1 MNVSLSLALNDDH
14 LDASQGTQQ
23 RQLSIAVSAIHET
36 GLNDGTRNAPL
47 NLCLIL
53 DHSGSMTG
61 RPLATVKEAA
71 QSLIDRL
78 NPGDRIAVVAF
89 DHHAKVLIPNQLV
102 EDPEQIKALIQR
114 LEPKG
119 GTAIDDGMKLGIEE
133 LAVGKQGTI
142 SQAFLLTDGEN
153 EHGDNQ
159 RCQQFA
165 ELAAGYNITLNTLG
179 FGSHWNEDVLEGI
192 ADSGGGSLSFIEK
205 PENAVTVFNNLF
217 TRIETVSL
225 TNAHF
230 LISLSPGVR
239 LANLK
244 PVAQVTPETVELPIT
259 EEGDLAIIRIGDLM
273 TQMQRTVLANLYID
287 QLSPGRQTI
296 ATLQVRYDNPALE
309 QTDLLSEKIPVE
321 IAVTESYQ
329 PSSNPKVQKNILA
342 LAKYRQTQIAETK
355 LQEGDRAGAATM
367 LQMAA
372 NTALQMGD
380 ENAATILQG
389 SATRLQEGEELSD
402 SDRKKTRIVSK
413 TTLQAPS

>member
-1 MNVSLSLALNDDH
+1 MNVSLSLALNDDQ
-14 LDASQGTQQ
+14 LDASQETQQ
-23 RQLSIAVSAIHET
+23 RQLSIAVSAV
-36 GLNDGTRNAPL
+36 NDPESGGGTRNAPL

-61 RPLATVKEAA
+61 RPLTTVKEAA
-71 QSLIDRL
+71 QSLVDRL
-78 NPGDRIAVVAF
+78 SPDDRIAVVAF
-89 DHHAKVLIPNQLV
+89 DHHAQVLIPNQKV
-102 EDPEQIKALIQR
+102 ADPDQIKALIQR

-133 LAVGKQGTI
+133 LAVGKTGTV

-165 ELAAGYNITLNTLG
+165 ELAASYNITLNTLG
-179 FGSHWNEDVLEGI
+179 FGSHWNENVLEGI
-192 ADSGGGSLSFIEK
+192 ADAGGGSLSFIEK
-205 PENAVTVFNNLF
+205 PENAVEVFNALF

-230 LISLSPGVR
+230 LIALSPGVR

-259 EEGDLAIIRIGDLM
+259 EEGELAVVRIGDLM
-273 TQMQRTVLANLYID
+273 TQMKRTVLANLYIE
-287 QLSPGRQTI
+287 QLPPGRQTI
-296 ATLQVRYDNPALE
+296 ATLQVRYDNPACGKTE
-309 QTDLLSEKIPVE
+309 LLSEKIPVE
-321 IAVTESYQ
+321 ITVTDHYQ
-329 PSSNPKVQKNILA
+329 PATNPDVQQDILA

-389 SATRLQEGEELSD
+389 SATRLQKGEDLSER
-402 SDRKKTRIVSK
+402 DRKKTRIVSK

>member
-14 LDASQGTQQ
+14 LDASQETQQ
-23 RQLSIAVSAIHET
+23 RQLSIAVSAANET
-36 GLNDGTRNAPL
+36 GVSEGIRNAPL

-53 DHSGSMTG
+53 DHSGSMSG
-61 RPLATVKEAA
+61 RPLITVKEAA
-71 QSLIDRL
+71 QSLVDRL
-78 NPGDRIAVVAF
+78 NPGDRISVVAF
-89 DHHAKVLIPNQLV
+89 DHHAKVLIPNQQV

-165 ELAAGYNITLNTLG
+165 ELAASYNITLNTLG
-179 FGSHWNEDVLEGI
+179 FGSHWNEDVLESI
-192 ADSGGGSLSFIEK
+192 ADAGGGSLSFIEK
-205 PENAVTVFNNLF
+205 PDNAVEVFNHLF

-259 EEGDLAIIRIGDLM
+259 EEGDLAVIRLGDLM

-287 QLSPGRQTI
+287 QLPPGQQTI
-296 ATLQVRYDNPALE
+296 AAVQVRYDNPALG

-321 IAVTESYQ
+321 IDVTESYQ
-329 PSSNPKVQKNILA
+329 PATNPEVQQNILA

-367 LQMAA
+367 LQKAA

-389 SATRLQEGEELSD
+389 SATRLQKGEELSER
-402 SDRKKTRIVSK
+402 DRKKTRIVSK

>member
-14 LDASQGTQQ
+14 LDASQETQQ
-23 RQLSIAVSAIHET
+23 RQLSIAVSAT
-36 GLNDGTRNAPL
+36 GFAGDTRHAPL

-53 DHSGSMTG
+53 DHSGSMSG
-61 RPLATVKEAA
+61 RPLMTVKEAA
-71 QSLIDRL
+71 QSLVDRL
-78 NPGDRIAVVAF
+78 SPGDRISVVAF
-89 DHHAKVLIPNQLV
+89 DHHAKVLIPNQKV
-102 EDPEQIKALIQR
+102 DDPEQIKALIQR

-133 LAVGKQGTI
+133 LAVGKQGTV

-153 EHGDNQ
+153 EHGDNK

-192 ADSGGGSLSFIEK
+192 ADAGGGSLSFIEK
-205 PENAVTVFNNLF
+205 PDNAVDVFNRLF
-217 TRIETVSL
+217 NRIESVSL

-230 LISLSPGVR
+230 LFSLSPGVR

-244 PVAQVTPETVELPIT
+244 PVAQVTPEAVELPIV
-259 EEGDLAIIRIGDLM
+259 EEGDLAVIRLGDLM
-273 TQMQRTVLANLYID
+273 THMQRTVLANLYID
-287 QLSPGRQTI
+287 QLPLGLQTI
-296 ATLQVRYDNPALE
+296 ATVQVRYDNPAIE
-309 QTDLLSEKIPVE
+309 QTGLLSEKIPAE
-321 IAVTESYQ
+321 ITVTESYQ
-329 PSSNPKVQKNILA
+329 PTTNPEVQQNILT

-372 NTALQMGD
+372 NTAMQMGD

-389 SATRLQEGEELSD
+389 SATRLQKGEELSEH
-402 SDRKKTRIVSK
+402 DRKKTRIVSK
-413 TTLQAPS
+413 TTLQAPSQT